1 MATEIQHHFSLNC
14 VEVKDASQ
22 GGEFES
28 AMHCEQEHG
37 NFTLCAYTTKSKLK
51 GKKNVLLL
59 STIRPLSGITHD
71 GRKRKPAIVK
81 FYDFTTGGIDILDQK
96 ISKYSCK
103 SVTQPWTMVHFFFL
117 MDTIYCNALT
127 LYAIKHGKTL
137 HKINAFDNGWDL
149 FMSLVKP
156 FIAER
161 PTVGLGIGLQNKI
174 SVMLGRNTDEFVEAD
189 DNVEYPCYGERKQ
202 RCDIWLFNISGVEQ
216 KKKEGHIEKV
226 EILFSEMWQSFV

>member
-1 MATEIQHHFSLNC
+1 MATETQHHFSLNC

-28 AMHCEQEHG
+28 AMHWEQEHG

-71 GRKRKPAIVK
+71 GGKRKPAIVK

-103 SVTQPWTMVHFFFL
+103 SVTQPWTMVHFFF
-117 MDTIYCNALT
+117 
-127 LYAIKHGKTL
+127 
-137 HKINAFDNGWDL
+137 FDGYH
-149 FMSLVKP
+149 P
-156 FIAER
+156 
-161 PTVGLGIGLQNKI
+161 LQC
-174 SVMLGRNTDEFVEAD
+174 S
-189 DNVEYPCYGERKQ
+189 
-202 RCDIWLFNISGVEQ
+202 
-216 KKKEGHIEKV
+216 HIV
-226 EILFSEMWQSFV
+226 CHQAW